1 MNPADPQHPWRRLIA
16 AARRAPVVGEASAPL
31 GFSTRV
37 AALALAVECPTSSLF
52 ERLAPRAVMF
62 ACLLA
67 LGSVAFNYPAISTA
81 HAEEDVVLFSGDP
94 VSALLDPS

>member
-1 MNPADPQHPWRRLIA
+1 MNPADPHHPWRRLVA
-16 AARRAPVVGEASAPL
+16 AARRAPVEDEGSAPL

-37 AALALAVECPTSSLF
+37 AALALAREYPAISLF

-67 LGSVAFNYPAISTA
+67 LGSVAFNYQAISSA
-81 HAEEDVVLFSGDP
+81 HAEEDIVLFSGDP